1 MIRKKIVTLLIL
13 NYFTHSLLF
22 APPGDALYQT
32 YLTEKSTESAPS
44 VSLKQETAQKAQRS
58 MAQEASNVLLPEKY
72 RSQEQPTTIKKTIFQ
87 QVRHWVSD
95 GLNRIF
101 TATKDIYNRIFL
113 KPKTTIPQ
121 ETAHEIQALV
131 TRPEPILVPET
142 AHEPLKRV
150 TKPGAIDQYPIWG
163 SDSSSERSASDN
175 ESEPEESTKILGI
188 SFTKNM
194 PLKKQIEK
202 GAQSLVVQL
211 LNKKTIDQNLESI
224 REQALQI
231 INKSY
236 GENEAIKNAL
246 IKQVTLLLEY
256 IRQEVPTGTYPS
268 TFLLDNIQVQKLLG
282 MQSNNPLAE

>member
-1 MIRKKIVTLLIL
+1 MMRNKIVTLLIL
-13 NYFTHSLLF
+13 NYFAHSLLV

-44 VSLKQETAQKAQRS
+44 VSLEQETAQKAQRS
-58 MAQEASNVLLPEKY
+58 MAQEASNVLLPEKHI
-72 RSQEQPTTIKKTIFQ
+72 SKEQPTTIKKTIFQ

-121 ETAHEIQALV
+121 ETAHE
-131 TRPEPILVPET
+131 T
-142 AHEPLKRV
+142 LKRV
-150 TKPGAIDQYPIWG
+150 TKPGAIDQCPNWG

-246 IKQVTLLLEY
+246 IKQVTLLLEH
-256 IRQEVPTGTYPS
+256 IRQEVPTETYPS